1 MNKYQ
6 RQLFCL
12 LLLLLQPVTAIT
24 AGEVTRNIIEIS
36 AGIGYYNFDGERNID
51 DSAMGSVGLGLYP
64 SRRWAFLL
72 NYSALDTETTTN
84 GVSKKVDMQ
93 KYHVDAYRF
102 FNTEKYLRPYLVA
115 GFGQMDLV
123 ADGEKINKNM
133 LNAGVGIYYRITPSW
148 SIRTDVRVFARTDNE
163 YNDKALTL
171 TLGYR
176 FSGGERRD

>member
-1 MNKYQ
+1 MKKYQ
-6 RQLFCL
+6 RQHFCL
-12 LLLLLQPVTAIT
+12 LLLLLQPVSAIT
-24 AGEVTRNIIEIS
+24 ADEVTRNIIEIS

-72 NYSALDTETTTN
+72 NYSALDTETTTS
-84 GVSKKVDMQ
+84 GVSQKVDMQ

-102 FNTEKYLRPYLVA
+102 FNTEKSFRPYLVA

-123 ADGEKINKNM
+123 SEVNKSNKNM
-133 LNAGVGIYYRITPSW
+133 FNAGFGLSYKMMPSW
-148 SIRTDVRVFARTDNE
+148 SVRVDARIFSSTNNDYHDN
-163 YNDKALTL
+163 ALTL

-176 FSGGERRD
+176 FNGGEKGD